1 MIDLHIH
8 SSASDGTFSPEEV
21 YGKILESGVTF
32 FSLTDHDTVAGIPE
46 IYKVLDENK
55 TTFIPGIEITVSRSK
70 GECHLLGYNIDYNS
84 VYLESMINF
93 VQAGREKRNKGI
105 ADLLNSKG
113 MAVDYQELVEKS
125 GTATLGRPHFAAY
138 LKSKGYVK
146 SIQEAFDKYLAVGR
160 PCYLENSGVEFNEA
174 VNTVIKAGG
183 IPVLAHP
190 LSLYLSWGKL
200 EEQLSKWKEL
210 GLKGIEVY
218 HSSFRTRDSQRME
231 EIADRLG
238 FLTAC
243 PTNLG
248 TGMRASTMLFLPAL
262 KLAGA
267 IETAL
272 KKFVMDYELTV
283 RGVYGE
289 GSGALGD
296 MYQLSNTRT
305 LGVDEE
311 SIIEII
317 ERATAE
323 MCLHESRA
331 REKLAHKKGAE
342 LYDKICRSY
351 GILLNAYMLSSAEL
365 MNLISDVKLGVILNI
380 LPLKDTKPLDKLLVL
395 CSAANLT
402 LTTGECSPTERDI
415 TRARLVKGILKEV
428 K

>member
-70 GECHLLGYNIDYNS
+70 GESHLLGYNIDYNS

-138 LKSKGYVK
+138 LKNKGYVR

-238 FLTAC
+238 FLKTGGSDYHGK
-243 PTNLG
+243 TRKERKLG
-248 TGMRASTMLFLPAL
+248 FSTGGNPVPSS
-262 KLAGA
+262 
-267 IETAL
+267 IE
-272 KKFVMDYELTV
+272 
-283 RGVYGE
+283 E
-289 GSGALGD
+289 GF
-296 MYQLSNTRT
+296 
-305 LGVDEE
+305 
-311 SIIEII
+311 
-317 ERATAE
+317 
-323 MCLHESRA
+323 
-331 REKLAHKKGAE
+331 
-342 LYDKICRSY
+342 RSY
-351 GILLNAYMLSSAEL
+351 
-365 MNLISDVKLGVILNI
+365 LIQ
-380 LPLKDTKPLDKLLVL
+380 
-395 CSAANLT
+395 
-402 LTTGECSPTERDI
+402 R
-415 TRARLVKGILKEV
+415 
-428 K
+428 

>member
-55 TTFIPGIEITVSRSK
+55 TTF
-70 GECHLLGYNIDYNS
+70 
-84 VYLESMINF
+84 
-93 VQAGREKRNKGI
+93 KGI
-105 ADLLNSKG
+105 ADLLNSNG

-138 LKSKGYVK
+138 LKNKGYVR

-238 FLTAC
+238 FLKTGGSDYHGK
-243 PTNLG
+243 TREERKLG
-248 TGMRASTMLFLPAL
+248 FSTGGNPVPSS
-262 KLAGA
+262 
-267 IETAL
+267 IE
-272 KKFVMDYELTV
+272 
-283 RGVYGE
+283 E
-289 GSGALGD
+289 GF
-296 MYQLSNTRT
+296 
-305 LGVDEE
+305 
-311 SIIEII
+311 
-317 ERATAE
+317 
-323 MCLHESRA
+323 
-331 REKLAHKKGAE
+331 
-342 LYDKICRSY
+342 RSY
-351 GILLNAYMLSSAEL
+351 
-365 MNLISDVKLGVILNI
+365 LIQ
-380 LPLKDTKPLDKLLVL
+380 
-395 CSAANLT
+395 
-402 LTTGECSPTERDI
+402 R
-415 TRARLVKGILKEV
+415 
-428 K
+428 

>member
-138 LKSKGYVK
+138 LKNKGYVR

-238 FLTAC
+238 FLKTGGSDYHGK
-243 PTNLG
+243 TREERKLG
-248 TGMRASTMLFLPAL
+248 FSTGGNPVPSS
-262 KLAGA
+262 
-267 IETAL
+267 IE
-272 KKFVMDYELTV
+272 
-283 RGVYGE
+283 E
-289 GSGALGD
+289 GF
-296 MYQLSNTRT
+296 
-305 LGVDEE
+305 
-311 SIIEII
+311 
-317 ERATAE
+317 
-323 MCLHESRA
+323 
-331 REKLAHKKGAE
+331 
-342 LYDKICRSY
+342 RSY
-351 GILLNAYMLSSAEL
+351 
-365 MNLISDVKLGVILNI
+365 LIQ
-380 LPLKDTKPLDKLLVL
+380 
-395 CSAANLT
+395 
-402 LTTGECSPTERDI
+402 R
-415 TRARLVKGILKEV
+415 
-428 K
+428 